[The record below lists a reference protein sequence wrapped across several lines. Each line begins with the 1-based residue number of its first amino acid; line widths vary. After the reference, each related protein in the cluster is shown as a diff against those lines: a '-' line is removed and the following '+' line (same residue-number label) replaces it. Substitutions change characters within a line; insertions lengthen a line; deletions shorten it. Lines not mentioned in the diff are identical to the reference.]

1 MSSPGIASFGVG
13 LNQVTRAEGSVL
25 LRDLRH

>member
-1 MSSPGIASFGVG
+1 MGSSDVASFSAG
-13 LNQVTRAEGSVL
+13 LNLVTRAEGSVL